1 MQHTY
6 TITMSSSNAVFDVSF
21 LFIDQMFQDL
31 AFTSLKTSSAGKL
44 APRFH
49 RLDKQILFYL
59 VWKMSAFIVMLHSNS
74 KGKKLSTAFP
84 RFQPLSSHTLSH
96 SVLQQLLLSCKK

>member
-6 TITMSSSNAVFDVSF
+6 TITMSNSNAVFDVSF

-31 AFTSLKTSSAGKL
+31 ASTELKTSSAWKL
-44 APRFH
+44 ASRFN

-59 VWKMSAFIVMLHSNS
+59 VWKMSGFVV
-74 KGKKLSTAFP
+74 TV
-84 RFQPLSSHTLSH
+84 T
-96 SVLQQLLLSCKK
+96 